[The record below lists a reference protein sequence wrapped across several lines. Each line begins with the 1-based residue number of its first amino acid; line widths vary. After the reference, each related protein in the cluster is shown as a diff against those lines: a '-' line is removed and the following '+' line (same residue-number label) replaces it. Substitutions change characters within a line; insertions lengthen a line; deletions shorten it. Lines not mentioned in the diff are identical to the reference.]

1 MNYKNDRLFTNYFM
15 NLLFVGVLALK
26 QTEKMNLPPFLEFGF
41 EMNSLGQIFFGHFRF
56 FPHSTVF
63 EF

>member
-1 MNYKNDRLFTNYFM
+1 M